1 MLKVYK
7 VGYVKEVVIPSI
19 EILINVD
26 YKQAQ
31 RLLESLDKVDDE
43 VVKRLAAQ
51 IRDVMK
57 EFNNV
62 EKKMKL

>member
-43 VVKRLAAQ
+43 IIKRLSAQ
-51 IRDVMK
+51 IKDVMK

>member
-62 EKKMKL
+62 EK

>member
-19 EILINVD
+19 EILINID
-26 YKQAQ
+26 YKQEQ

>member
-7 VGYVKEVVIPSI
+7 VGYMKEVIIPSI

>member
-19 EILINVD
+19 EILINID

-43 VVKRLAAQ
+43 VIKRLSAQ
-51 IRDVMK
+51 IKEVMK

>member
-43 VVKRLAAQ
+43 VIKRLSAQ
-51 IRDVMK
+51 IKEVMK

>member
-19 EILINVD
+19 EILINID

>member
-19 EILINVD
+19 EILINID

-62 EKKMKL
+62 EK

>member
-43 VVKRLAAQ
+43 VIKRLSAQ
-51 IRDVMK
+51 IKDVMK